1 MNAWLRQHRDALRD
15 ALARLPRTGGLLSIV
30 VIGVA
35 LALPAGGYV
44 ALESLRSLGARMTL
58 EPQLSVFLRPEAKRA
73 EAEALGAT
81 LRADARIARVRFVPR
96 EQAFRELSAVQG
108 MSEILGALGRNPLP
122 DAYVVQPKDD
132 APAAL
137 EALAR
142 DLARGAS
149 VAHVEADS
157 AWARRLGAIAA
168 LVRTALWLLAAL
180 LAAGLVAVT
189 FNTIRLQILT
199 RRDEIE
205 LARLIGA
212 TDSFIRRPF
221 YYLGL
226 LQGLAGGVLAL
237 GIVAA
242 GLALLNRQV
251 AALSE
256 SYGSAFRLGFPGAGD
271 AVALLAF
278 AAVLGWLGASLSVTQ
293 QLRRMGT

>member
-73 EAEALGAT
+73 EAEALGVT

-142 DLARGAS
+142 DLARGAA